1 MEMKKNMKL
10 KSKFSRMT
18 FGDVV
23 FSAVTYIFIGLV
35 ILATVY
41 PFIYIISCSISDSG
55 AVARGE
61 VWLTPVGVNFNAYER
76 VVTDSRLWR
85 SYGNTLFIVVAGTLI
100 NLAMT
105 TSLAYPLSRP
115 NFSSRR
121 VLMVGVTI
129 TMFFSG
135 GMVPTYL
142 LVKNL
147 GLINNIW
154 ALILPVAISTYNLI
168 VTRTFLEGI
177 PESLHEAATIDG
189 ANELQIFIRIYL
201 PLSKAILATM
211 TLFYA
216 VSHWNGY
223 FNAMLY
229 LNKESLQPLQIFLRN
244 VLIQYEASEMMTDI
258 IQDRDSVSQ
267 TIRYATIMIS
277 VIPIMCVYPF
287 LQKYF
292 VKGVM
297 IGAVKG

>member
-1 MEMKKNMKL
+1 
-10 KSKFSRMT
+10 
-18 FGDVV
+18 
-23 FSAVTYIFIGLV
+23 
-35 ILATVY
+35 
-41 PFIYIISCSISDSG
+41 
-55 AVARGE
+55 
-61 VWLTPVGVNFNAYER
+61 
-76 VVTDSRLWR
+76 
-85 SYGNTLFIVVAGTLI
+85 
-100 NLAMT
+100 
-105 TSLAYPLSRP
+105 
-115 NFSSRR
+115 
-121 VLMVGVTI
+121 
-129 TMFFSG
+129 MFFSG

-189 ANELQIFIRIYL
+189 ANELQIFLRIYL